1 VTGLSD
7 LGTILACI
15 YRSPDSDFDK
25 CLSKLDIVISEVY
38 FKGKWLIF
46 CGDLNVNFL

>member
-1 VTGLSD
+1 VMTELTD

-25 CLSKLDIVISEVY
+25 FVNELEI
-38 FKGKWLIF
+38 LIT
-46 CGDLNVNFL
+46 